1 MARLI
6 AGIAEKHKLTPR
18 PIIVVNK
25 SGGAGAEGFLHVKG
39 KKGDAHT
46 IIITLSNLF
55 TTPLH
60 TGVPFNWKE
69 LTPVAR
75 MALDEFILWVNA
87 ETPYK
92 TAKEYLAAVKEKGG
106 TMKMGGT
113 GSAQEDQI
121 ITILLEQSQGVKFT
135 YVPFKGGGEVCVNLV
150 GKHVDS
156 TVNNPAECV
165 SHWKAGRV
173 RPLAVFDSARI
184 SDPDWKDIPTVKEAI
199 GADIAYLMLR
209 GIFGAPDMPKDAV
222 EWYQGFLKK
231 VYDTPE
237 FKDYLSKGALKPSW
251 LTGAG
256 LRQVARGGGADPSRP
271 HEQGRTAE
279 VGRPAREPGRGRA
292 PDAADAEGHAHRRP
306 RDRAGIDGRGRAR
319 PRGRVAAGGRLGHGR
334 APERILSVLARRP
347 APGLLRWRSPS
358 RPGATERASRSCA
371 ATAWARCS
379 RCCCRPPRWW
389 WPPSSSA
396 STWPSRCTWRC
407 TCAGSGDI
415 PGSRSPS

>member
-1 MARLI
+1 MRHGRFVMGGRFVGTVGALAAAALLAAGVLTPARAAWEPTKPIEFVIPAGTGGGADQMARLI

-60 TGVPFNWKE
+60 TGVPFSWKD
-69 LTPVAR
+69 LTPIAR

-92 TAKEYLAAVKEKGG
+92 SAKEYLAAVKEKGG

-184 SDPDWKDIPTVKEAI
+184 PDPDWKDIPTVKEAV

-222 EWYQGFLKK
+222 DWYQGFLKK
-231 VYDTPE
+231 VYETPE

-251 LTGAG
+251 LTGADYVKW
-256 LRQVARGGGADPSRP
+256 LEGA
-271 HEQGRTAE
+271 EQT
-279 VGRPAREPGRGRA
+279 
-292 PDAADAEGHAHRRP
+292 HR
-306 RDRAGIDGRGRAR
+306 DLMTKG
-319 PRGRVAAGGRLGHGR
+319 
-334 APERILSVLARRP
+334 
-347 APGLLRWRSPS
+347 GLLK
-358 RPGATERASRSCA
+358 
-371 ATAWARCS
+371 
-379 RCCCRPPRWW
+379 
-389 WPPSSSA
+389 
-396 STWPSRCTWRC
+396 
-407 TCAGSGDI
+407 
-415 PGSRSPS
+415 